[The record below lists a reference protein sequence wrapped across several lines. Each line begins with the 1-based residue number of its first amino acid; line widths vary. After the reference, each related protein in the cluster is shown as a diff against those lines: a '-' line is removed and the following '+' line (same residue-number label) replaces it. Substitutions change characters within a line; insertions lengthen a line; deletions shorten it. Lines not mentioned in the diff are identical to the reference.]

1 MDAKLRRDTSQ
12 HDVLLP
18 FGFEI
23 KLLFA
28 LSPTV
33 TEIKFDLE
41 VNFI

>member
-1 MDAKLRRDTSQ
+1 MDAKFRQDPSQ
-12 HDVLLP
+12 YDVLLP
-18 FGFEI
+18 LGFEI

-33 TEIKFDLE
+33 TEIKFDHE